1 MKKNLK
7 VYLSFIFMLQLC
19 SSCSKE
25 YYSCDQEVNNWVCNN
40 LDNISK
46 MTRKDWLE
54 VSDVTYQRGIYNAFL
69 VDQKINLW
77 VGKIEELLG
86 LNWSSA
92 EKEHLIKLQV
102 AIKENVNWFL
112 VNCIEEEQDK
122 KDMFMYQWIDYAT
135 NKLNWQKEL
144 IYSIAF
150 TPEMVTDSKTLLS
163 SRTESVSSIK
173 TRSEGGGWKQD
184 CNCHNPESAQ
194 YIICGKTGDD
204 CFIGNCTETLWGCGW
219 LWSEGCNGLCYR
231 RT

>member
-150 TPEMVTDSKTLLS
+150 TPEMVTDSKTLLLQEQ
-163 SRTESVSSIK
+163 RVY
-173 TRSEGGGWKQD
+173 
-184 CNCHNPESAQ
+184 P
-194 YIICGKTGDD
+194 
-204 CFIGNCTETLWGCGW
+204 L
-219 LWSEGCNGLCYR
+219 
-231 RT
+231 